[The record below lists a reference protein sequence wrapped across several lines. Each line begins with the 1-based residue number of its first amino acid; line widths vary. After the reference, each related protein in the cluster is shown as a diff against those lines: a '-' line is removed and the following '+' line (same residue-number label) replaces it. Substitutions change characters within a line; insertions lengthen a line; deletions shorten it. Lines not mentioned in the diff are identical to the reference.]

1 MSGDGHRA
9 TKDAPDGTLL
19 ASWGGMW
26 LMRTSD
32 DRAAFVARVTLGFVM
47 FPHGAQK
54 ALGWFG
60 GEGFRATV
68 DGMGEQ
74 GIPTALA
81 AAVVAGELLASL
93 TLVVGFF
100 GRLAAAG
107 IAAIMLGAVFLVH
120 AQHGL
125 FMNWTGAQAGEGFE
139 YHLLALALALVVMI
153 KGSGALSIDRV
164 LTAEPTFEPAH
175 VGLTA
180 PDVDGSPSRP
190 PEVSIRH

>member
-1 MSGDGHRA
+1 MR
-9 TKDAPDGTLL
+9 LI
-19 ASWGGMW
+19 
-26 LMRTSD
+26 RTSD
-32 DRAAFVARVTLGFVM
+32 DRAAFVARVVLGLVM

-68 DGMGEQ
+68 EGMGQQ

-81 AAVVAGELLASL
+81 TVIVAGELLASL
-93 TLVVGFF
+93 ALVVGLL

-107 IAAIMLGAVFLVH
+107 TAAIMLGAIFLVH
-120 AQHGL
+120 APHGF

-139 YHLLALALALVVMI
+139 YHLLALALALVVLI
-153 KGSGALSIDRV
+153 KGSGALSIDRA
-164 LTAEPTFEPAH
+164 LTEEPTTFEPAH

-180 PDVDGSPSRP
+180 PDVDGTPSRR
-190 PEVSIRH
+190 PEVSIRR